1 VCDLSVNRRSG
12 QIKLDKIFVAHDC
25 GRMINPAGVRHQ
37 VHGNV
42 IQSASRVLKEFVT
55 FDKTAVTS
63 LDWGGYPILRF
74 DELPQ
79 VDIQLLDYP
88 DEAPMGAGESA
99 SVPSAA
105 AIANA
110 LFDALGVRLREVP
123 FTPERVLNALAARS
137 EQEKKR

>member
-1 VCDLSVNRRSG
+1 MALKPLNRRSG